1 MPSLLLSCNLGF
13 WLSWHCCPSAF
24 TAQRRWLPDTVA
36 CVGEG
41 ATFKPAC
48 KLYRMVA
55 MTTGSTATPVP
66 GRRCA
71 HSSHFEKKILGFFFG
86 KPGNPQSF
94 YLSAPSDMR
103 KRHRQGYYQ
112 LLLPDRMSE
121 LHGAG
126 FTPTA
131 DVKQDIKMQKFR
143 LIALTAC

>member
-1 MPSLLLSCNLGF
+1 MPSLLLSCNLWF

-55 MTTGSTATPVP
+55 MTTGSTETPVP

-71 HSSHFEKKILGFFFG
+71 HSSHFEKKILGIFFWKAGQPAEFL
-86 KPGNPQSF
+86 PQRSQRHEEAPPSGL
-94 YLSAPSDMR
+94 LSAVTAWPHVWAPRCRFYTHSWC
-103 KRHRQGYYQ
+103 KARH
-112 LLLPDRMSE
+112 
-121 LHGAG
+121 
-126 FTPTA
+126 
-131 DVKQDIKMQKFR
+131 QDAKFR